1 MKPLI
6 KVTLIIGSLIVLFVL
21 VGIVWLNQL
30 TIQLG
35 FLLLVVM
42 ILAIQKGIRHLL
54 RSLFVLLPFLL
65 SLAVMYVLFAIVGFN
80 PGSDRIS
87 AASYWFAYGS
97 VRMLVLINMVLMFEA
112 GFHIAQWKDVLQLP
126 LGINKLKYLLL
137 GRILFRSAFSSQT
150 KLETYLDYI
159 PSNQLTLSYWNRAVR
174 LRLTNL
180 LAIIYIVI
188 MEAEMKGELI
198 DNRIKHCHRRKDEV
212 V

>member
-1 MKPLI
+1 MKPLL
-6 KVTLIIGSLIVLFVL
+6 KVPLVIGSLIALFVL
-21 VGIVWLNQL
+21 VGIIWLNQL
-30 TIQLG
+30 ALQLG
-35 FLLLVVM
+35 FLVLVAM

-54 RSLFVLLPFLL
+54 KSILVLLPFLIT
-65 SLAVMYVLFAIVGFN
+65 LAVMYVLFALIGFN
-80 PGSDRIS
+80 PTPTKIS

-97 VRMLVLINMVLMFEA
+97 VRMMVLLNMVLMFEI
-112 GFHIAQWKDVLQLP
+112 GFHVLKWKDVLQLP

-150 KLETYLDYI
+150 KLETYLDYV
-159 PSNQLTLSYWNRAVR
+159 PSNQLKLSYWNRVVR

-188 MEAEMKGELI
+188 MESELKGELI
-198 DNRIKHCHRRKDEV
+198 DNRIKHCHRRNDEV

>member
-80 PGSDRIS
+80 PGSDRMS

-126 LGINKLKYLLL
+126 LGINKLKFLLL

-188 MEAEMKGELI
+188 MEAELKGELI

>member
-188 MEAEMKGELI
+188 MEAELKGELI

>member
-65 SLAVMYVLFAIVGFN
+65 SLAVMYVLFAIIGFN

-159 PSNQLTLSYWNRAVR
+159 PSNQLKLSYWNRAVR

-188 MEAEMKGELI
+188 MEAELKGELI

>member
-21 VGIVWLNQL
+21 VGIVWLNHL

-188 MEAEMKGELI
+188 MEAELKGELI

>member
-21 VGIVWLNQL
+21 VGIVWLNHL

-65 SLAVMYVLFAIVGFN
+65 SLAVMYVLFAIIGFN
-80 PGSDRIS
+80 PGSDRMS

-97 VRMLVLINMVLMFEA
+97 VRMLVLINMVLMFEIC
-112 GFHIAQWKDVLQLP
+112 FHILRWKDVLQLP

-159 PSNQLTLSYWNRAVR
+159 PSNQLKLSYWNRAVR

-188 MEAEMKGELI
+188 MEAELKGELI

>member
-1 MKPLI
+1 
-6 KVTLIIGSLIVLFVL
+6 
-21 VGIVWLNQL
+21 
-30 TIQLG
+30 
-35 FLLLVVM
+35 
-42 ILAIQKGIRHLL
+42 
-54 RSLFVLLPFLL
+54 
-65 SLAVMYVLFAIVGFN
+65 MYVLFAIVGFN
-80 PGSDRIS
+80 PGSDRMS

-126 LGINKLKYLLL
+126 LGINKLKFLLL

-188 MEAEMKGELI
+188 MEAELKGELI